1 MVACCLG
8 VAALGS
14 GGNIARA
21 AARAAAAPRPAMPTV
36 LLYPASPTDVAALVD
51 LRNRLRVDGRMQVLT
66 YSPDSATVVRAAAE
80 QRHPEWVGGGLLS
93 DDARLALARAL
104 GVTYYVLVS
113 PGRDA
118 DSTHLQLVETAPPA
132 RIFDWYGVNREYGAR
147 ALESQ
152 SVPNLPSGP
161 TLMASAAP
169 LAAELSDV
177 DPPLPTAVPPPL
189 PAVAPPP
196 HNITPSAPTPVA
208 PVAAAPVAAAPVA
221 AAPPF
226 AFHAHPPKSL
236 PGVQMAMR
244 PALTLPELPLTVPE
258 VAPAPVP
265 LVVVPAPPVVPVPEA
280 VTSEAPLAIPVP
292 APQPE
297 IVPVIVPAPD
307 RSTASVAL
315 GPAAPVADSEPAS
328 VAPAPRPED
337 LTEILP
343 LMTRGDTALEG
354 GDIVGAISD
363 YRQAVNGAP
372 RSAVPRL
379 RLAQAYQRGGLSE
392 KALDEGKRA
401 LDIAPDSLAVQQFL
415 TQLDAESGT
424 SDGSITRYQ
433 ALVGRT
439 PDDPAAHAALAEA
452 LWNGGDLAGAEAEYK
467 ESKKLSSPSDHT
479 AAAQLAR
486 LYAAQARYDDCLGAL
501 QDAGSDGYI
510 LAIKIVKGR
519 VDNLSSTIEASR
531 AAFEGGKS
539 TREQFYDGAKTASAQ
554 ADALAGFVDRVTPPA
569 EFKLS
574 HLHRKL
580 SADLLAQEAA
590 TLKAFIETGDSAQS
604 AAVSR
609 LEKATLTEMLT
620 AQAAEEG
627 LGLWRETRV
636 GEK

>member
-1 MVACCLG
+1 MGA
-8 VAALGS
+8 AALALS
-14 GGNIARA
+14 GGPSL
-21 AARAAAAPRPAMPTV
+21 AARPVVPRPAVPTV

-51 LRNRLRVDGRMQVLT
+51 LRNRLRLDGRMQVLT
-66 YSPDSATVVRAAAE
+66 YSPDSATVLRAAAE
-80 QRHPEWVGGGLLS
+80 QRHPEWVGGGVLS

-113 PGRDA
+113 PGRDT
-118 DSTHLQLVETAPPA
+118 DSTHLQLVETLPPA
-132 RIFDWYGVNREYGAR
+132 RIFDWYGVNREYGAH

-152 SVPNLPSGP
+152 AVPSLPAGP

-169 LAAELSDV
+169 LAAELSDA
-177 DPPLPTAVPPPL
+177 DPPLPTI
-189 PAVAPPP
+189 APPP
-196 HNITPSAPTPVA
+196 QSVTPQNTTPPPPAPVA
-208 PVAAAPVAAAPVA
+208 PVAV
-221 AAPPF
+221 APPLV
-226 AFHAHPPKSL
+226 FHTQTPKPL
-236 PGVQMAMR
+236 PTVRMAMR
-244 PALTLPELPLTVPE
+244 PAVTLPALPLTVPAPE
-258 VAPAPVP
+258 VVPTPVP
-265 LVVVPAPPVVPVPEA
+265 QAVVPVPE
-280 VTSEAPLAIPVP
+280 VVPSEAPLAIPTP
-292 APQPE
+292 APAPE
-297 IVPVIVPAPD
+297 VVTVTVPAPD

-315 GPAAPVADSEPAS
+315 GAPIPSPEYAPPVH
-328 VAPAPRPED
+328 PAPRPED
-337 LTEILP
+337 LTDILP

-379 RLAQAYQRGGLSE
+379 KLAQAYQRGGLSE

-415 TQLDAESGT
+415 TQLDAENGT

-433 ALVGRT
+433 ALVAHT
-439 PDDPAAHAALAEA
+439 PDDPAGHAALAEA

-467 ESKKLSSPSDHT
+467 AAKKLSAPGDHT
-479 AAAQLAR
+479 ADAQLAR
-486 LYAAQARYDDCLGAL
+486 LYAAQARYDDCLASL
-501 QDAGSDGYI
+501 QNAGSDGYI

-554 ADALAGFVDRVTPPA
+554 ADALAGFVDRVVPPT

-590 TLKAFIETGDSAQS
+590 TLKTFIETGDAAQS

-620 AQAAEEG
+620 AQATEQS
-627 LGLWRETRV
+627 LGLWHETRV